1 MVSVVAIGCHPDDVE
16 SGCFG
21 TLALY
26 RKRKAEVKIL
36 LLTGGENGGAKEV
49 RLRAA
54 ETACTVIGAT
64 LAYAGFK
71 DGQLNDGVET
81 VSWIE
86 KEIQKAAADIVFAPS
101 PLDRHQDH
109 RNGGNAAI
117 SATRNTANVLLYETP
132 TTTEF
137 KPQMYVDITETLE
150 QKVKALSSHKT
161 QEEGTPASEA
171 VRCLAKYRAYQIR
184 QFGREIEAFQVIKWM
199 LNPRTGNR
207 YNSQLQTYRLL

>member
-1 MVSVVAIGCHPDDVE
+1 MVSIVAVGCHPDDVE

-26 RKRKAEVKIL
+26 RKKKANVKIL
-36 LLTGGENGGAKEV
+36 LLTGGENGGNKEV

-54 ETACTVIGAT
+54 EAACAVIGAT
-64 LAYAGFK
+64 FVYAGFK
-71 DGQLNDGVET
+71 DGQVTDDVET

-109 RNGGNAAI
+109 RKGGKAAI

-137 KPQMYVDITETLE
+137 KPQMYVDIKETLD
-150 QKVKALSSHKT
+150 QNIKALSMHKT
-161 QEEGTPASEA
+161 QEEGALASDA
-171 VRCLAKYRAYQIR
+171 VRCLAKYRAYQRR
-184 QFGREIEAFQVIKWM
+184 QIGKEIEAFQVIKW
-199 LNPRTGNR
+199 
-207 YNSQLQTYRLL
+207 LLYIDPDK

>member
-1 MVSVVAIGCHPDDVE
+1 MVSVIAVGCHPDDVE

-26 RKRKAEVKIL
+26 RKMKADVKIL
-36 LLTGGENGGAKEV
+36 LLTGGENGGDKEV

-54 ETACTVIGAT
+54 ESACSFIGAT

-71 DGQLNDGVET
+71 DGQLKDNAET

-86 KEIQKAAADIVFAPS
+86 KEIQKVTADIVFAPC
-101 PLDRHQDH
+101 PLDKHQDH

-137 KPQMYVDITETLE
+137 KPQIYVDIRETLD
-150 QKVKALSSHKT
+150 QKVKALSMHKS
-161 QEEGTPASEA
+161 QEERELSSDAI
-171 VRCLAKYRAYQIR
+171 RCLARYRAYQMR
-184 QFGREIEAFQVIKWM
+184 KFGWEIETFQVVKWR
-199 LNPRTGNR
+199 LNPFETA
-207 YNSQLQTYRLL
+207 L